1 MKLEQKNH
9 SHEEI
14 IGVQESNALRIS
26 EDSQAMIIDSLIN
39 LYSDPVGSVVRELT
53 SNCIDAHRERDL
65 KLKGMM
71 PLSAD
76 DDVNWLSDKLTV
88 SVSLTDANALL
99 GIDAN
104 ISFNDSGVGLS
115 PQRVKDIYTV
125 LGVSTKR
132 DDNHQIGGF
141 GLGCK
146 SPWAYTDNFYVN
158 TRHNG
163 TEYFYLM
170 HKGETVPSMD
180 LVHTRETTEKNGTS
194 VIVPLTDR
202 TNHSVNKFVKAIN
215 NQLAYFKHVVYE
227 GFESYDSIKKYD
239 PVEETDKY
247 IITHNSSSYEYKV
260 LIGNVLYPLETEQI
274 EDIDNLNITP
284 DLIPRVDIGVVDLV
298 PSREAIR
305 YTPKTKRVLGE
316 IFNSIAETFKKDV
329 ETSFNALTDL
339 YEAYNYWRQLQR
351 YYYGS
356 PRISTMDIIPFK
368 AAITGQKENL
378 KVDLSKW
385 ELDIDGVTLSNLLSA
400 YKVYLFQRDYG
411 RSGSKGKASARPA
424 NSDDIMGAD
433 VLYKVADKFNFRTNE
448 AIVQNSASRSKYAFK
463 YRTRANSSDSEWR
476 SISYGFKFD
485 ENIAEDNGMV
495 LEDVRYGKV
504 ELTLQK
510 VQEKLEKYMK
520 FPNLKI
526 YEDVD
531 TSSVTDEIAE
541 QEETPEQRRKRLGK
555 VFFRYVKTQS
565 FDRAE
570 LDVIDVT
577 ERDTRKYIYGFK
589 DDIQLLRDVY
599 QAVRQ
604 TDFHK
609 TFKVITISKNVEK
622 HMFRHINVHDFIKY
636 DERWTAILEEFL
648 NDAYI
653 AHEYKAYYQSN
664 ILDRLNKTINKKVA
678 VGEPHYGYKDYD
690 CTIDRTYEEYV
701 EKFYPDFEPKKELV
715 QDAAL
720 THAWFSKMSILR
732 SNIFKGAYVN
742 LDSIGLQFMME
753 HMERVNAETTLEKKE
768 LCFKDALTLYL
779 NEGTDWERNQY
790 INAVIHYPHYQP
802 LKDQINDLEERT
814 TENIVNLI
822 LEYKEHFTSNYESV
836 LVEFCLKY
844 HEIFVTLNEALAS
857 QLTLELETI

>member
-1 MKLEQKNH
+1 MKLDNKNA
-9 SHEEI
+9 SHEQI

-65 KLKGMM
+65 KIKGLM
-71 PLSAD
+71 PLAED
-76 DDVNWLSDKLTV
+76 DDLNWFSDRLTV
-88 SVSLTDANALL
+88 SVNLTDSNPLL

-146 SPWAYTDNFYVN
+146 SPWAYADNFYVN

-215 NQLAYFKHVVYE
+215 SQLAYFKHVVYE
-227 GFESYDSIKKYD
+227 GFESYDTIKKYE
-239 PVEETDKY
+239 PIEETDTY
-247 IITHNSSSYEYKV
+247 IITENSSSYEYKV
-260 LIGNVLYPLETEQI
+260 LIGNVLYPLETEHI
-274 EDIDNLNITP
+274 ENIDDLNISP
-284 DLIPRVDIGVVDLV
+284 DLIPRVNIGVVDLV

-316 IFNSIAETFKKDV
+316 IFNSIATQFKKDV
-329 ETSFNALTDL
+329 EDSFSSLTDL
-339 YEAYNYWRQLQR
+339 YETYKYWRQLQR
-351 YYYGS
+351 YHYGS
-356 PRISTMDIIPFK
+356 PRIVSLDITPFK
-368 AAITGQKENL
+368 AAVTNLKERL

-385 ELDIDGVTLSNLLSA
+385 ELDIDGVSLNNLLDA
-400 YKVYLFQRDYG
+400 YKVYLIQRDYS
-411 RSGSKGKASARPA
+411 RSGKSGKASAKA
-424 NSDDIMGAD
+424 TSSDNIVSAQ
-433 VLYKVADKFNFRTNE
+433 VLYKVADKFNFRANE
-448 AIVQNSASRSKYAFK
+448 VIMQNNNYTSKYAFK
-463 YRTRANSSDSEWR
+463 YRTRANSTDSEWR
-476 SISYGFKFD
+476 SLSYNFKFEKD
-485 ENIAEDNGMV
+485 EELDEEAKVGR
-495 LEDVRYGKV
+495 LEA
-504 ELTLQK
+504 TLQK

-526 YEDVD
+526 YEDID
-531 TSSVTDEIAE
+531 TSSISDEIAE
-541 QEETPEQRRKRLGK
+541 DEETPEQRRKRLGK
-555 VFFRYVKTQS
+555 VFFRYVKTSS
-565 FDRAE
+565 FDRVE

-636 DERWTAILEEFL
+636 DERWTAALEEFL
-648 NDAYI
+648 NKAYT

-664 ILDRLNKTINKKVA
+664 ILNQVNSDINKKVA
-678 VGEPHYGYKDYD
+678 VGEPNYGYKDYE
-690 CTIDRTYEEYV
+690 CTIERTYEEYV
-701 EKFYPDFEPKKELV
+701 EKFHSDFEPKKELV
-715 QDAAL
+715 QEVARVH
-720 THAWFSKMSILR
+720 TWFNKMSILR
-732 SNIFKGAYVN
+732 SNVFKGSYVT
-742 LDSIGLQFMME
+742 LDAIGLQFLME
-753 HMERVNAETTLEKKE
+753 HMIRVNAETTLESKE

-779 NEGTDWERNQY
+779 TREGSWGRQRV
-790 INAVIHYPHYQP
+790 INSIVNYPHSQT
-802 LKDQINDLEERT
+802 LKNAIEDLSDSSTENVVEEILKYKEYFCNNYEER
-814 TENIVNLI
+814 ICQFL
-822 LEYKEHFTSNYESV
+822 LKEYN
-836 LVEFCLKY
+836 
-844 HEIFVTLNEALAS
+844 IFVSLNEALAS